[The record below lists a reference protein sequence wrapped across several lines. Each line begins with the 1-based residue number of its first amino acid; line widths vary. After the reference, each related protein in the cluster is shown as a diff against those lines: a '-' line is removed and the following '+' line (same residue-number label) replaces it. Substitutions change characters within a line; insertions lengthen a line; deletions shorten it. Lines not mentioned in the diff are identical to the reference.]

1 MPEKHVGKTEW
12 YNLIPALQLICSFIH
27 SSGMHAFN
35 KLVLS
40 SYYIHS
46 IELHSNRGDRQQL

>member
-1 MPEKHVGKTEW
+1 MPEKPVRKIRV

-27 SSGMHAFN
+27 CSCMHAFN

-46 IELHSNRGDRQQL
+46 IELHSNREDRQQL